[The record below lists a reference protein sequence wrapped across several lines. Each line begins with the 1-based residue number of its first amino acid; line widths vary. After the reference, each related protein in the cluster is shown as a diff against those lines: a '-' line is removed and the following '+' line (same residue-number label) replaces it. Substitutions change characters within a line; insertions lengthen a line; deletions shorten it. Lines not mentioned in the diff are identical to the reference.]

1 MALCA
6 AAFDSLTE
14 SPLVL
19 VGGGA
24 QVLDTGIE
32 RLTDI
37 DGWITPTDN
46 ATLISAGFT
55 REGRHL
61 VYGAWSPEVLVE
73 VPDTTLLGHDEP
85 LNLQT
90 ASGVVVRVISVDDL
104 MLDRL
109 MQATDRTL
117 VTWEEARSLGIAAK
131 DCIRWEVLQ
140 ARCEAAA
147 KEDLFLRKLP
157 DVLNRILEEIS

>member
-19 VGGGA
+19 VGGRA
-24 QVLDTGIE
+24 QVLHTGIE
-32 RLTDI
+32 RITDI
-37 DGWITPTDN
+37 DMVGWITPTN
-46 ATLISAGFT
+46 NSTLISAGFT
-55 REGRHL
+55 REGRHW
-61 VYGAWSPEVLVE
+61 VYGALSPEVLVE

-85 LNLQT
+85 LNFET

-131 DCIRWEVLQ
+131 DRIRWEVLQ

-157 DVLNRILEEIS
+157 DVLNLTC